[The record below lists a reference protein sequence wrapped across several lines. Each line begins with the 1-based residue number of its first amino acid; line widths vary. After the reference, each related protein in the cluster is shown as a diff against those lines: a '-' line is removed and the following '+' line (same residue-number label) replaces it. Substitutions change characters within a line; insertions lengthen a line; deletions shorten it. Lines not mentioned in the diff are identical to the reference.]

1 MSDYGKNNTTKET
14 AVTAVDGTP
23 LVRSTKKGTI
33 VNGPFV
39 KIHAEPDLMS
49 KTISVK
55 REGERMTI
63 KKQVG
68 DFWMVEVDG
77 FPGGY
82 VSADHFKEEA

>member
-1 MSDYGKNNTTKET
+1 MSDYGKNNATKEA
-14 AVTAVDGTP
+14 AVSAVDGTA
-23 LVRSTKKGTI
+23 LVRSTKRGTV

-39 KIHAEPDLMS
+39 KIHAEPDLAS
-49 KTISVK
+49 KAIVVK
-55 REGERMTI
+55 KEGERMII

-82 VSADHFKEEA
+82 ILADHFKEES